1 MCVAKLK
8 PCFFLFVYQGDSAG
22 GNLAAAVS
30 LDLRDLKVLPKLKA
44 QIVIYPCL
52 QAVDFN
58 LPSYQQSSFLVD
70 RATMAYFWLNYAV
83 GDYNDAAAAMENDHT
98 SSAFKQSKLARF
110 VDPTRLDQ
118 KRIKSSYKPM
128 RKDFGNATMW
138 ERYEKIMTNPR
149 YSPLMA
155 KDLLNL
161 PPAFIVIAE
170 HDPLRDEGL
179 LYAQRLEEAKVKVI
193 TKVYERG
200 FHGLLL
206 FINKPFDIPSGVKC
220 FNDIIQ
226 I

>member
-1 MCVAKLK
+1 M
-8 PCFFLFVYQGDSAG
+8 
-22 GNLAAAVS
+22 AATVS
-30 LDLRDLKVLPKLKA
+30 LDLRGRKDLPKLKA
-44 QIVIYPCL
+44 QIVIYPCV

-58 LPSYQQSSFLVD
+58 LPSYQQTSFILD
-70 RATMAYFWLNYAV
+70 RAVMAYFWLSYAV

-98 SSAFKQSKLARF
+98 SSTFKQSKLARF

-118 KRIKSSYKPM
+118 KRIQSNYKPM

-155 KDLLNL
+155 KDLSNL

-170 HDPLRDEGL
+170 LDALRDEGL
-179 LYAQRLEEAKVKVI
+179 LYAQRLEAAKVNVI

-200 FHGLLL
+200 FHGMLV
-206 FINKPFDIPSGVKC
+206 FNNKPFDIPSGVEC
-220 FNDIIQ
+220 VNDIVEYIKQ
-226 I
+226 IE

>member
-1 MCVAKLK
+1 M
-8 PCFFLFVYQGDSAG
+8 
-22 GNLAAAVS
+22 AATVS
-30 LDLRDLKVLPKLKA
+30 LDLRGRKDLPKLKA
-44 QIVIYPCL
+44 QIVIYPCV

-58 LPSYQQSSFLVD
+58 LPSYQQTSFILD
-70 RATMAYFWLNYAV
+70 RAIMAYFWLNYAV

-98 SSAFKQSKLARF
+98 SSVFKQSKLARF

-118 KRIKSSYKPM
+118 KRIQSNYKPM

-155 KDLLNL
+155 KDLSNL

-179 LYAQRLEEAKVKVI
+179 LYAQRLEAAKVKVI

-200 FHGLLL
+200 FHGMLV
-206 FINKPFDIPSGVKC
+206 FNNKPFDIPSGVKC
-220 FNDIIQ
+220 VNDIVEYIRQ
-226 I
+226 IE